1 MELLPSGR
9 ISDGCELHPG
19 LIFKD
24 KEKKRRKRGEKEE
37 KERKNGKRNKKKR
50 KIEEREEKERKKQKE
65 KQKEREQGGKR
76 ILYRRMPGN
85 GDRLSILGLG
95 CMRLPVKE
103 GKIDRERAKSQVQYL
118 IDHGVNYI
126 DTAWTYHLG
135 ENEPFLGSVLAD
147 GYREKVKIAT
157 KLPSWTVK
165 SRGEMDRI
173 LNSQLERLRTD
184 HIDYYLLHNL
194 TGVLWDKM
202 KDLGVLDFLERAK
215 ADGRIINAGFSF
227 HDSVEDFKTIIDA
240 YPWTFCQIQYNFLDE
255 KNQAG
260 TEGLEYAASKGLGII
275 VMEPLRGGKLTTLM
289 PSEIKTIWEEAEV
302 NHTPAEWAL
311 RWVWNHP
318 EITVVLSGMNEESH
332 IEENLRTAD
341 EAYPNSM
348 TEKELQLISRVEQ
361 KYRTLM
367 NTGCTGCRY
376 CMPCTSGVDIPTCFE
391 VYDNLYLSG
400 NENEGK
406 LMYAAKAGGIIRGDI
421 PGYASRCIQCKECLE
436 KCPQHLNIPELLKV
450 VADKFEGP
458 DLETWKA
465 AAKQTFRVE

>member
-1 MELLPSGR
+1 M
-9 ISDGCELHPG
+9 
-19 LIFKD
+19 
-24 KEKKRRKRGEKEE
+24 
-37 KERKNGKRNKKKR
+37 
-50 KIEEREEKERKKQKE
+50 
-65 KQKEREQGGKR
+65 
-76 ILYRRMPGN
+76 LYRRMPGN

-260 TEGLEYAASKGLGII
+260 TEGLEY
-275 VMEPLRGGKLTTLM
+275 
-289 PSEIKTIWEEAEV
+289 
-302 NHTPAEWAL
+302 
-311 RWVWNHP
+311 
-318 EITVVLSGMNEESH
+318 
-332 IEENLRTAD
+332 
-341 EAYPNSM
+341 
-348 TEKELQLISRVEQ
+348 
-361 KYRTLM
+361 
-367 NTGCTGCRY
+367 
-376 CMPCTSGVDIPTCFE
+376 
-391 VYDNLYLSG
+391 
-400 NENEGK
+400 
-406 LMYAAKAGGIIRGDI
+406 
-421 PGYASRCIQCKECLE
+421 
-436 KCPQHLNIPELLKV
+436 
-450 VADKFEGP
+450 
-458 DLETWKA
+458 
-465 AAKQTFRVE
+465 

>member
-1 MELLPSGR
+1 
-9 ISDGCELHPG
+9 
-19 LIFKD
+19 
-24 KEKKRRKRGEKEE
+24 
-37 KERKNGKRNKKKR
+37 
-50 KIEEREEKERKKQKE
+50 
-65 KQKEREQGGKR
+65 
-76 ILYRRMPGN
+76 MPGN

-240 YPWTFCQIQYNFLDE
+240 
-255 KNQAG
+255 
-260 TEGLEYAASKGLGII
+260 
-275 VMEPLRGGKLTTLM
+275 
-289 PSEIKTIWEEAEV
+289 
-302 NHTPAEWAL
+302 
-311 RWVWNHP
+311 
-318 EITVVLSGMNEESH
+318 
-332 IEENLRTAD
+332 
-341 EAYPNSM
+341 
-348 TEKELQLISRVEQ
+348 
-361 KYRTLM
+361 
-367 NTGCTGCRY
+367 
-376 CMPCTSGVDIPTCFE
+376 
-391 VYDNLYLSG
+391 
-400 NENEGK
+400 
-406 LMYAAKAGGIIRGDI
+406 
-421 PGYASRCIQCKECLE
+421 
-436 KCPQHLNIPELLKV
+436 
-450 VADKFEGP
+450 
-458 DLETWKA
+458 
-465 AAKQTFRVE
+465 